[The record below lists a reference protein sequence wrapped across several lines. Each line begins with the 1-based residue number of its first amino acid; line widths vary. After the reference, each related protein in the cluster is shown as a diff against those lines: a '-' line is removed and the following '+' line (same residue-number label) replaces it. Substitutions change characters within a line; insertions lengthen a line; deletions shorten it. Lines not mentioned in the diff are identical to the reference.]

1 MNRQRP
7 LSSHLQIYKPQL
19 TSILSILHRATGIA
33 LSMGSIILVFW
44 VIALTLGDTTYTLY
58 LNIINNWF
66 GKFILFG
73 FTFALFYHLSNG
85 ITIRL
90 VIIHSFQDG
99 GWVRTIPLIQE
110 MILKDCNGLS
120 VQMIQTIGGKANY
133 LLALLHWKVGNL
145 RISKTGLAKKQ

>member
-7 LSSHLQIYKPQL
+7 LSPHLQIYKPQL
-19 TSILSILHRATGIA
+19 TSILSILHRGTGIA

-66 GKFILFG
+66 GKLILFG

-85 ITIRL
+85 IRHLFWDAGYGYDLKQAYMSGSL
-90 VIIHSFQDG
+90 VIFFSLTL
-99 GWVRTIPLIQE
+99 TILTW
-110 MILKDCNGLS
+110 IL
-120 VQMIQTIGGKANY
+120 VF
-133 LLALLHWKVGNL
+133 L
-145 RISKTGLAKKQ
+145 R

>member
-7 LSSHLQIYKPQL
+7 LSPHLQIYKPQL

-66 GKFILFG
+66 GKLILLG

-85 ITIRL
+85 IRHLFWDAGYGYDLKQAYMSGSL
-90 VIIHSFQDG
+90 VIFFSLTL
-99 GWVRTIPLIQE
+99 TILTW
-110 MILKDCNGLS
+110 IL
-120 VQMIQTIGGKANY
+120 VF
-133 LLALLHWKVGNL
+133 L
-145 RISKTGLAKKQ
+145 R